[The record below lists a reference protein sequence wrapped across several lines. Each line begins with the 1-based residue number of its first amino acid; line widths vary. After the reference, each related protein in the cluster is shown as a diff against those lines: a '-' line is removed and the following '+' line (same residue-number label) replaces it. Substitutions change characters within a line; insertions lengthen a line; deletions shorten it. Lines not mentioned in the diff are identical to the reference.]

1 MVPPWQRL
9 SLCDLTQAPASL
21 VFCLSLGF
29 LGKEVYVQ
37 LLACSH
43 RTTLSSAGLQYVIA
57 LLFYYNVFQDP
68 RLCAHGV
75 PSLWAG
81 WLGRGQIL
89 QQEVCLYVLLG

>member
-21 VFCLSLGF
+21 LFRFSLGF
-29 LGKEVYVQ
+29 LGKEVHGQ

-57 LLFYYNVFQDP
+57 LLLYCNDFQDP
-68 RLCAHGV
+68 RLCAHGACG
-75 PSLWAG
+75 LAG
-81 WLGRGQIL
+81 WEGAKYSSRK
-89 QQEVCLYVLLG
+89 CASMSF